1 MRHTVY
7 ARARVRGEGAK
18 RVALRTKS
26 AGKKAEKRDTEKTK
40 KPDPKKAKKSAAKAQ
55 LPKARPAKKKK
66 AAVKKV
72 APAKKKVGEKSAGK
86 VERNAEKVERN
97 AEKAEQKTGEAE
109 QRTTREK
116 KERAFRFVR
125 NAKQNAFLN
134 ALAKTGTVKGAAQL
148 SGESRANH
156 YRWME
161 DDAYRVGVS
170 RARRMAADLLEDEAW
185 RRGVEGDER
194 AVYNKRG
201 IRVDTV
207 RYYSDRLLEKLLAA
221 NLPEK
226 YKERVEQTVVGDGA
240 AEFCWEGDETD
251 GDEGRGEED
260 HNSLPAGKALA
271 GEDSPRA

>member
-7 ARARVRGEGAK
+7 AWARVREEGAK
-18 RVALRTKS
+18 RVAPRTKS
-26 AGKKAEKRDTEKTK
+26 VGKKAEKRDTEKTK
-40 KPDPKKAKKSAAKAQ
+40 KPEPKKAKKSAAKAQ
-55 LPKARPAKKKK
+55 LPKALKNPKPTGRKSGA
-66 AAVKKV
+66 
-72 APAKKKVGEKSAGK
+72 KSAKNGAK
-86 VERNAEKVERN
+86 SAKPEQKAG
-97 AEKAEQKTGEAE
+97 KAERREI
-109 QRTTREK
+109 REK

-156 YRWME
+156 YRWLD
-161 DDAYRVGVS
+161 DDAYRVGVG

-240 AEFCWEGDETD
+240 AEFCWEGEEMD

-271 GEDSPRA
+271 REDSPRA

>member
-18 RVALRTKS
+18 RVAPRTKS
-26 AGKKAEKRDTEKTK
+26 VGKKAEKRDTEKTK
-40 KPDPKKAKKSAAKAQ
+40 KPDPRKAKKSAAKAQ
-55 LPKARPAKKKK
+55 LPKALKNPKPAGRKTG
-66 AAVKKV
+66 
-72 APAKKKVGEKSAGK
+72 AKSPKNGAKSAKPEQKAG
-86 VERNAEKVERN
+86 
-97 AEKAEQKTGEAE
+97 KAERREIG
-109 QRTTREK
+109 EK

-156 YRWME
+156 YRWLE
-161 DDAYRVGVS
+161 DDAYRVGVG
-170 RARRMAADLLEDEAW
+170 RARQMAADLLEDEAW

-194 AVYNKRG
+194 AVYNRHG
-201 IRVDTV
+201 VRVDTV

-226 YKERVEQTVVGDGA
+226 YKERVEQTVVGNGA
-240 AEFCWEGDETD
+240 AEFGWEGEETD

-271 GEDSPRA
+271 GEDSSRA

>member
-1 MRHTVY
+1 MRHTL
-7 ARARVRGEGAK
+7 RARGRVREEGAK
-18 RVALRTKS
+18 EVAARTKS
-26 AGKKAEKRDTEKTK
+26 VGKKAEKRDTEKTK

-55 LPKARPAKKKK
+55 LPKALKNPKPAGRKTG
-66 AAVKKV
+66 
-72 APAKKKVGEKSAGK
+72 AKSPKNGAKSAKPEQKVG
-86 VERNAEKVERN
+86 
-97 AEKAEQKTGEAE
+97 KAERRETG
-109 QRTTREK
+109 EK

-156 YRWME
+156 YRWLE
-161 DDAYRVGVS
+161 DDAYRVGVG
-170 RARRMAADLLEDEAW
+170 RARQMAADLLEDEAW

-194 AVYNKRG
+194 AVYNRHG
-201 IRVDTV
+201 VRVDTV

-226 YKERVEQTVVGDGA
+226 YKERVEQTVVGNGA
-240 AEFCWEGDETD
+240 AEFGWEGEETD

-271 GEDSPRA
+271 GEDSSRA

>member
-18 RVALRTKS
+18 RVAPRIKN

-40 KPDPKKAKKSAAKAQ
+40 KPEPKKAKKSAAKAQ
-55 LPKARPAKKKK
+55 LPKALKNPK
-66 AAVKKV
+66 AAK
-72 APAKKKVGEKSAGK
+72 AENAEPAGRKSGAKSAK
-86 VERNAEKVERN
+86 P
-97 AEKAEQKTGEAE
+97 EQKAGKAE

-125 NAKQNAFLN
+125 NTKQNAFLN

-156 YRWME
+156 YRWLD
-161 DDAYRVGVS
+161 DDAYRVGVG

-240 AEFCWEGDETD
+240 AEFGWEGEETD

>member
-18 RVALRTKS
+18 RVAPRTKS
-26 AGKKAEKRDTEKTK
+26 VGKKAEKRDTEKTK
-40 KPDPKKAKKSAAKAQ
+40 KPEPKKAKKSAAKAQ
-55 LPKARPAKKKK
+55 LPKALKNPKPTGRKSGA
-66 AAVKKV
+66 
-72 APAKKKVGEKSAGK
+72 KSAKNGAK
-86 VERNAEKVERN
+86 SAKPEQKAG
-97 AEKAEQKTGEAE
+97 KAERREI
-109 QRTTREK
+109 REK

-156 YRWME
+156 YRWLD
-161 DDAYRVGVS
+161 DDAYRVGVG

-240 AEFCWEGDETD
+240 AEFCWEGEETD

-271 GEDSPRA
+271 GEDSSRA

>member
-1 MRHTVY
+1 M
-7 ARARVRGEGAK
+7 AP
-18 RVALRTKS
+18 RTKS
-26 AGKKAEKRDTEKTK
+26 AGKRAEKRDTEKPK
-40 KPDPKKAKKSAAKAQ
+40 KPDLKKVKKSAAKAQ
-55 LPKARPAKKKK
+55 LPKALKNPKPTGRKSGA
-66 AAVKKV
+66 
-72 APAKKKVGEKSAGK
+72 KSAKSGAK
-86 VERNAEKVERN
+86 SAKPEQKAG
-97 AEKAEQKTGEAE
+97 KAERREIG
-109 QRTTREK
+109 EK

>member
-18 RVALRTKS
+18 RVAPRTKS
-26 AGKKAEKRDTEKTK
+26 AGKRAEKRDTEKTK

-55 LPKARPAKKKK
+55 LPKALKNPKPAGRKTG
-66 AAVKKV
+66 
-72 APAKKKVGEKSAGK
+72 AKSPKNGAKSAKPEQKAG
-86 VERNAEKVERN
+86 
-97 AEKAEQKTGEAE
+97 KAERREIG
-109 QRTTREK
+109 EK

-156 YRWME
+156 YRWLE
-161 DDAYRVGVS
+161 DDAYRVGVG
-170 RARRMAADLLEDEAW
+170 RARQMAADLLEDEAW

-194 AVYNKRG
+194 AVYNRNG
-201 IRVDTV
+201 VRVDTV

-226 YKERVEQTVVGDGA
+226 YKERVEQTVVGNGA
-240 AEFCWEGDETD
+240 AEFGWEGEETD

-271 GEDSPRA
+271 GEDSSRA

>member
-18 RVALRTKS
+18 RVAPRTKS
-26 AGKKAEKRDTEKTK
+26 VGKKAEKRDTEKTK

-55 LPKARPAKKKK
+55 LPKALRNPKPAGRKTG
-66 AAVKKV
+66 
-72 APAKKKVGEKSAGK
+72 AKSPKNGAKSAKPEQKAG
-86 VERNAEKVERN
+86 
-97 AEKAEQKTGEAE
+97 KAERREIG
-109 QRTTREK
+109 EK

-156 YRWME
+156 YRWLE

-271 GEDSPRA
+271 GEDSSRA

>member
-18 RVALRTKS
+18 RVAPRTKS
-26 AGKKAEKRDTEKTK
+26 VGKKAEKRDTEKTK

-55 LPKARPAKKKK
+55 LPKALKNPKPAGRKIG
-66 AAVKKV
+66 
-72 APAKKKVGEKSAGK
+72 AKSPKNGAKSAKPEQKAG
-86 VERNAEKVERN
+86 
-97 AEKAEQKTGEAE
+97 KAERREIG
-109 QRTTREK
+109 EK

-156 YRWME
+156 YRWLE
-161 DDAYRVGVS
+161 DDAYRVGVG
-170 RARRMAADLLEDEAW
+170 RARQMAADLLEDEAW

-194 AVYNKRG
+194 AVYNRHG
-201 IRVDTV
+201 VRVDTV

-226 YKERVEQTVVGDGA
+226 YKERVEQTVVGNGA
-240 AEFCWEGDETD
+240 AEFGWEGEETD

-271 GEDSPRA
+271 GEDSSRA

>member
-18 RVALRTKS
+18 RVAPRTKS
-26 AGKKAEKRDTEKTK
+26 VGKKAEKRDTEKTK

-55 LPKARPAKKKK
+55 LPKALKNPKPAGRKTG
-66 AAVKKV
+66 
-72 APAKKKVGEKSAGK
+72 AKSPKNGAKSAKPEQKAG
-86 VERNAEKVERN
+86 
-97 AEKAEQKTGEAE
+97 KAERREIG
-109 QRTTREK
+109 EK

-156 YRWME
+156 YRWLE
-161 DDAYRVGVS
+161 DDAYRVGVG
-170 RARRMAADLLEDEAW
+170 RARQMAADLLEDEAW

-194 AVYNKRG
+194 AVYNRHG
-201 IRVDTV
+201 VRVDTV

-226 YKERVEQTVVGDGA
+226 YKERVEQTVVGNGA
-240 AEFCWEGDETD
+240 AEFGWEGEETD

-271 GEDSPRA
+271 GEDSSRA

>member
-7 ARARVRGEGAK
+7 AWARVREEGAK
-18 RVALRTKS
+18 RVAPRTKS
-26 AGKKAEKRDTEKTK
+26 VGKKAEKRDTEKTK
-40 KPDPKKAKKSAAKAQ
+40 KPEPKKAKKSAAKAQ
-55 LPKARPAKKKK
+55 LPKALKNPK
-66 AAVKKV
+66 AAKAKN
-72 APAKKKVGEKSAGK
+72 AEPAGRKSGARSAKSGAKSAKPEQKVG
-86 VERNAEKVERN
+86 
-97 AEKAEQKTGEAE
+97 KAERREIG
-109 QRTTREK
+109 EK

-125 NAKQNAFLN
+125 NTKQNAFLN

-156 YRWME
+156 YRWLD
-161 DDAYRVGVS
+161 DDAYRVGVG

-240 AEFCWEGDETD
+240 AEFCWEGEETD

>member
-18 RVALRTKS
+18 RVAPRTKS
-26 AGKKAEKRDTEKTK
+26 VGKKAEKRDTEKTK
-40 KPDPKKAKKSAAKAQ
+40 KPEPKKAKKSAAKAQ
-55 LPKARPAKKKK
+55 LPKALKNPKPTGRKSGA
-66 AAVKKV
+66 
-72 APAKKKVGEKSAGK
+72 KSAKNGAK
-86 VERNAEKVERN
+86 SAKPEQKAG
-97 AEKAEQKTGEAE
+97 KAERREI
-109 QRTTREK
+109 REK

-156 YRWME
+156 YRWLD
-161 DDAYRVGVS
+161 DDAYRVGVG
-170 RARRMAADLLEDEAW
+170 RARRMAADLLEDETW

-201 IRVDTV
+201 IRFDTV

-240 AEFCWEGDETD
+240 AEFCWEGEETD

>member
-18 RVALRTKS
+18 RVAPRTKS
-26 AGKKAEKRDTEKTK
+26 VGKKAEKRDTEKAK
-40 KPDPKKAKKSAAKAQ
+40 KSEPKKAKKNAAKALPQ
-55 LPKARPAKKKK
+55 KALKKPKAAKTKK
-66 AAVKKV
+66 AGRKSGA
-72 APAKKKVGEKSAGK
+72 KSAKNGAK
-86 VERNAEKVERN
+86 RAKPEQKAG
-97 AEKAEQKTGEAE
+97 KAERREIG
-109 QRTTREK
+109 EK

>member
-18 RVALRTKS
+18 RVAPRTKS
-26 AGKKAEKRDTEKTK
+26 VGKKAEKRDTEKAK
-40 KPDPKKAKKSAAKAQ
+40 KSEPKKAKKNAAKALPQ
-55 LPKARPAKKKK
+55 KALKKPKAAKTKK
-66 AAVKKV
+66 AGRKSGA
-72 APAKKKVGEKSAGK
+72 KSAKNGAK
-86 VERNAEKVERN
+86 RAKPEQKAG
-97 AEKAEQKTGEAE
+97 KAERREIG
-109 QRTTREK
+109 EK

-156 YRWME
+156 YRWLD
-161 DDAYRVGVS
+161 DDAYRVGVG

-240 AEFCWEGDETD
+240 AEFCWEGEETD

>member
-7 ARARVRGEGAK
+7 ARARVRGEGVK
-18 RVALRTKS
+18 RVAPRIKN
-26 AGKKAEKRDTEKTK
+26 AGKKAGKRDTEKTK
-40 KPDPKKAKKSAAKAQ
+40 KPETKKAKKSAAKAQ
-55 LPKARPAKKKK
+55 LPKALKNSK
-66 AAVKKV
+66 AAK
-72 APAKKKVGEKSAGK
+72 AENAEPAGRKSGARSAKSGAKSAK
-86 VERNAEKVERN
+86 P
-97 AEKAEQKTGEAE
+97 EQKAE

-125 NAKQNAFLN
+125 NTKQNAFLN

-156 YRWME
+156 YRWLD
-161 DDAYRVGVS
+161 DDAYRVGVG

-240 AEFCWEGDETD
+240 AEFCWEGEETD

>member
-7 ARARVRGEGAK
+7 AWARVREEGAK
-18 RVALRTKS
+18 RVAPRTKS
-26 AGKKAEKRDTEKTK
+26 VGKKAEKRDTEKTK
-40 KPDPKKAKKSAAKAQ
+40 KPEPKKAKKSAAKAQ
-55 LPKARPAKKKK
+55 LPKALKNPKPTGRKSGA
-66 AAVKKV
+66 
-72 APAKKKVGEKSAGK
+72 KSAKNGAK
-86 VERNAEKVERN
+86 SAKPEQKAG
-97 AEKAEQKTGEAE
+97 KAERREI
-109 QRTTREK
+109 REK

-156 YRWME
+156 YRWLD
-161 DDAYRVGVS
+161 DDAYRVGVG

-240 AEFCWEGDETD
+240 AEFCWEGEETD

>member
-1 MRHTVY
+1 
-7 ARARVRGEGAK
+7 
-18 RVALRTKS
+18 VAPRTKS
-26 AGKKAEKRDTEKTK
+26 AGKKAGKGDTEKTK
-40 KPDPKKAKKSAAKAQ
+40 KPETKKAKKSAAKAQ
-55 LPKARPAKKKK
+55 LPKALKNPK
-66 AAVKKV
+66 AAK
-72 APAKKKVGEKSAGK
+72 AENAEPAGRKSGAKSAK
-86 VERNAEKVERN
+86 P
-97 AEKAEQKTGEAE
+97 EQKAGKAE

-125 NAKQNAFLN
+125 NTKQNAFLN

-156 YRWME
+156 YRWLD
-161 DDAYRVGVS
+161 DDAYRVGVG

-240 AEFCWEGDETD
+240 AEFCWEGEETD

>member
-1 MRHTVY
+1 M
-7 ARARVRGEGAK
+7 RGEGAK

-72 APAKKKVGEKSAGK
+72 APAKKKVGEKS
-86 VERNAEKVERN
+86 AEKVERN

-271 GEDSPRA
+271 GKDSPRA

>member
-1 MRHTVY
+1 ME
-7 ARARVRGEGAK
+7 ARAK
-18 RVALRTKS
+18 RS
-26 AGKKAEKRDTEKTK
+26 GQGAEKRDTG
-40 KPDPKKAKKSAAKAQ
+40 KAKKRAPKTAGKSAAKTQ
-55 LPKARPAKKKK
+55 IQKAREKPKPERKTGKAERK
-66 AAVKKV
+66 AA
-72 APAKKKVGEKSAGK
+72 G
-86 VERNAEKVERN
+86 
-97 AEKAEQKTGEAE
+97 
-109 QRTTREK
+109 EK
-116 KERAFRFVR
+116 KERVFRFVR

-156 YRWME
+156 YRWLE
-161 DDAYRVGVS
+161 DDAYRVGVG

-226 YKERVEQTVVGDGA
+226 YKERVEQTVAGDGA

-251 GDEGRGEED
+251 GDEGHGEED
-260 HNSLPAGKALA
+260 HDSLPAGKALA

>member
-18 RVALRTKS
+18 RVAPRTKS
-26 AGKKAEKRDTEKTK
+26 VGKKAEKRDTEKAK
-40 KPDPKKAKKSAAKAQ
+40 KSEPKKAKKNAAKALPQ
-55 LPKARPAKKKK
+55 KALKKPKAAKTKK
-66 AAVKKV
+66 AGRKSGA
-72 APAKKKVGEKSAGK
+72 KSAKNGAK
-86 VERNAEKVERN
+86 RAKPEQKAG
-97 AEKAEQKTGEAE
+97 KAERREIG
-109 QRTTREK
+109 EK

-156 YRWME
+156 YRWLE
-161 DDAYRVGVS
+161 DDAYRVGVG
-170 RARRMAADLLEDEAW
+170 RARQMAADLLEDEAW

-201 IRVDTV
+201 MRVDTV

-240 AEFCWEGDETD
+240 AEFCWEGEETD

>member
-18 RVALRTKS
+18 RVAPRTKS
-26 AGKKAEKRDTEKTK
+26 VGKKAEKRDTEKAK
-40 KPDPKKAKKSAAKAQ
+40 KSEPKKAKKNAAKALPQ
-55 LPKARPAKKKK
+55 KALKKPKAAKTKK
-66 AAVKKV
+66 AGRKSGA
-72 APAKKKVGEKSAGK
+72 KSAKNGAK
-86 VERNAEKVERN
+86 RAKPEQKAG
-97 AEKAEQKTGEAE
+97 KAERREIG
-109 QRTTREK
+109 EK

-156 YRWME
+156 YRWLE

-240 AEFCWEGDETD
+240 AEFCWEGEETD